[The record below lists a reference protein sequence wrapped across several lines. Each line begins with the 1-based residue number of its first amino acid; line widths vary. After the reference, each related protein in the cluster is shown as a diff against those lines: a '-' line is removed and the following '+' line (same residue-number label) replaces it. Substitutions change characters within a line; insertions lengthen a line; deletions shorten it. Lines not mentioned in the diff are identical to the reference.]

1 MKCLPFALT
10 LFAVLAAVSPC
21 IADEELRALQDSVV
35 RWLAAHPD
43 DLLAEAFTTAW
54 SDEADGCVEVHLLR
68 ADSAMKARFRRC
80 VHDSRRIRLAGFD
93 PCTVPYPSAPEGGTA
108 PAALFSMHA
117 EYALYPCDADTVRLT
132 IRNAGRQRLC
142 FGTDYAV
149 CRLHGDRWERLP
161 DGGMW
166 HSLLICLEPE
176 NGTAEHRFTAR
187 LHPRLFPAAF
197 GRYRI
202 CKPVYTEH
210 PRRDYLLTAEFT
222 VMPFVPFTRFVR

>member
-21 IADEELRALQDSVV
+21 RADGELRALQDSVV

-54 SDEADGCVEVHLLR
+54 SDEANGCVEVHLLR

-117 EYALYPCDADTVRLT
+117 EYALYPCDAGNGSASERTT
-132 IRNAGRQRLC
+132 PSAACTATAGNGC
-142 FGTDYAV
+142 PTAACGTP
-149 CRLHGDRWERLP
+149 C
-161 DGGMW
+161 
-166 HSLLICLEPE
+166 
-176 NGTAEHRFTAR
+176 
-187 LHPRLFPAAF
+187 
-197 GRYRI
+197 
-202 CKPVYTEH
+202 
-210 PRRDYLLTAEFT
+210 
-222 VMPFVPFTRFVR
+222 

>member
-21 IADEELRALQDSVV
+21 RADEELRALQDSVV
-35 RWLAAHPD
+35 RWLAANPD

-54 SDEADGCVEVHLLR
+54 SDEANGCVEVHLLR

-149 CRLHGDRWERLP
+149 CRLHGR
-161 DGGMW
+161 
-166 HSLLICLEPE
+166 
-176 NGTAEHRFTAR
+176 A
-187 LHPRLFPAAF
+187 
-197 GRYRI
+197 
-202 CKPVYTEH
+202 
-210 PRRDYLLTAEFT
+210 
-222 VMPFVPFTRFVR
+222 

>member
-21 IADEELRALQDSVV
+21 RADGELRALQDSVV

-43 DLLAEAFTTAW
+43 DLLAEAN
-54 SDEADGCVEVHLLR
+54 GCVEVQLLR

-132 IRNAGRQRLC
+132 IRNTGRQRLC
-142 FGTDYAV
+142 FGTD
-149 CRLHGDRWERLP
+149 HGDRWERLP
-161 DGGMW
+161 DGGMR

-176 NGTAEHRFTAR
+176 NGAAEHRFTAR
-187 LHPRLFPAAF
+187 LHPRLFPVAF

-202 CKPVYTEH
+202 CKPVYTEL

>member
-1 MKCLPFALT
+1 
-10 LFAVLAAVSPC
+10 
-21 IADEELRALQDSVV
+21 
-35 RWLAAHPD
+35 
-43 DLLAEAFTTAW
+43 
-54 SDEADGCVEVHLLR
+54 
-68 ADSAMKARFRRC
+68 MKARFRRC

-93 PCTVPYPSAPEGGTA
+93 PGTVPYPPAPEGGTA

-176 NGTAEHRFTAR
+176 NGAAEHRFTAR

>member
-21 IADEELRALQDSVV
+21 RADGELRALQDSVV

-93 PCTVPYPSAPEGGTA
+93 PGTVPYPPAPEGGTA

-117 EYALYPCDADTVRLT
+117 EYALYPCDADTVRSQSAT
-132 IRNAGRQRLC
+132 PAGNGSASERTTPSAAC
-142 FGTDYAV
+142 TATAGNGCPTAACGTP
-149 CRLHGDRWERLP
+149 C
-161 DGGMW
+161 
-166 HSLLICLEPE
+166 
-176 NGTAEHRFTAR
+176 
-187 LHPRLFPAAF
+187 
-197 GRYRI
+197 
-202 CKPVYTEH
+202 
-210 PRRDYLLTAEFT
+210 
-222 VMPFVPFTRFVR
+222 

>member
-21 IADEELRALQDSVV
+21 RADGELRALQDSVV

-93 PCTVPYPSAPEGGTA
+93 PGTVPYPPAPEGGTA

-149 CRLHGDRWERLP
+149 CRLHGGFDRHIIPVKISVRQ
-161 DGGMW
+161 
-166 HSLLICLEPE
+166 ICP
-176 NGTAEHRFTAR
+176 GTRQTKHDPVAVQRTEAR
-187 LHPRLFPAAF
+187 LRHR
-197 GRYRI
+197 
-202 CKPVYTEH
+202 
-210 PRRDYLLTAEFT
+210 
-222 VMPFVPFTRFVR
+222 

>member
-21 IADEELRALQDSVV
+21 RADGELRALQDSVV
-35 RWLAAHPD
+35 QWLAAHPD

-54 SDEADGCVEVHLLR
+54 SDEADGRVEVHLLR

-93 PCTVPYPSAPEGGTA
+93 PG
-108 PAALFSMHA
+108 
-117 EYALYPCDADTVRLT
+117 ADTVRLT

-176 NGTAEHRFTAR
+176 NGAAEHRFTAR

>member
-1 MKCLPFALT
+1 
-10 LFAVLAAVSPC
+10 
-21 IADEELRALQDSVV
+21 
-35 RWLAAHPD
+35 
-43 DLLAEAFTTAW
+43 
-54 SDEADGCVEVHLLR
+54 
-68 ADSAMKARFRRC
+68 MKARFRRC

-93 PCTVPYPSAPEGGTA
+93 PGTVPYPSAPEGGTA

-176 NGTAEHRFTAR
+176 NGAAEHRFTAR

>member
-21 IADEELRALQDSVV
+21 KADGELRALQDSVV

-93 PCTVPYPSAPEGGTA
+93 PGTVP
-108 PAALFSMHA
+108 
-117 EYALYPCDADTVRLT
+117 
-132 IRNAGRQRLC
+132 
-142 FGTDYAV
+142 
-149 CRLHGDRWERLP
+149 
-161 DGGMW
+161 
-166 HSLLICLEPE
+166 
-176 NGTAEHRFTAR
+176 
-187 LHPRLFPAAF
+187 
-197 GRYRI
+197 
-202 CKPVYTEH
+202 
-210 PRRDYLLTAEFT
+210 
-222 VMPFVPFTRFVR
+222 

>member
-1 MKCLPFALT
+1 
-10 LFAVLAAVSPC
+10 
-21 IADEELRALQDSVV
+21 
-35 RWLAAHPD
+35 
-43 DLLAEAFTTAW
+43 
-54 SDEADGCVEVHLLR
+54 
-68 ADSAMKARFRRC
+68 
-80 VHDSRRIRLAGFD
+80 
-93 PCTVPYPSAPEGGTA
+93 
-108 PAALFSMHA
+108 MHA

-132 IRNAGRQRLC
+132 IRNTGRQRLC

-161 DGGMW
+161 DGGMR

-176 NGTAEHRFTAR
+176 NGAAEHRFTAR
-187 LHPRLFPAAF
+187 LHPRLFPVAF

>member
-21 IADEELRALQDSVV
+21 KADGELRALQDSVV

-54 SDEADGCVEVHLLR
+54 SDEADGCVEVH
-68 ADSAMKARFRRC
+68 
-80 VHDSRRIRLAGFD
+80 
-93 PCTVPYPSAPEGGTA
+93 
-108 PAALFSMHA
+108 LFSMHA

-176 NGTAEHRFTAR
+176 NGAAEHRFTAR

-222 VMPFVPFTRFVR
+222 VIPFVPFTRFVR

>member
-21 IADEELRALQDSVV
+21 KADGELRALQDSVV

-93 PCTVPYPSAPEGGTA
+93 PGTVPYP
-108 PAALFSMHA
+108 PA
-117 EYALYPCDADTVRLT
+117 
-132 IRNAGRQRLC
+132 
-142 FGTDYAV
+142 
-149 CRLHGDRWERLP
+149 P

-176 NGTAEHRFTAR
+176 NGAAEHRFTAR

>member
-1 MKCLPFALT
+1 
-10 LFAVLAAVSPC
+10 
-21 IADEELRALQDSVV
+21 
-35 RWLAAHPD
+35 
-43 DLLAEAFTTAW
+43 
-54 SDEADGCVEVHLLR
+54 
-68 ADSAMKARFRRC
+68 
-80 VHDSRRIRLAGFD
+80 
-93 PCTVPYPSAPEGGTA
+93 
-108 PAALFSMHA
+108 MHA

-161 DGGMW
+161 DGDMW

-176 NGTAEHRFTAR
+176 NGAAEHRFTAR

-222 VMPFVPFTRFVR
+222 VIPFVPFTRFVR

>member
-21 IADEELRALQDSVV
+21 RADGELRALQDSVV

-68 ADSAMKARFRRC
+68 AD
-80 VHDSRRIRLAGFD
+80 
-93 PCTVPYPSAPEGGTA
+93 SAPEGGTA

-176 NGTAEHRFTAR
+176 NGAAEHRFTAR

>member
-21 IADEELRALQDSVV
+21 RADGELRALQDSVV
-35 RWLAAHPD
+35 QWLAAHPD

-54 SDEADGCVEVHLLR
+54 SDEADGRVEVHLLR

-93 PCTVPYPSAPEGGTA
+93 PGTVPYPPAPEGGTA

-149 CRLHGDRWERLP
+149 CRLHGDLDRPVFQFRDLP
-161 DGGMW
+161 
-166 HSLLICLEPE
+166 C
-176 NGTAEHRFTAR
+176 
-187 LHPRLFPAAF
+187 
-197 GRYRI
+197 
-202 CKPVYTEH
+202 
-210 PRRDYLLTAEFT
+210 
-222 VMPFVPFTRFVR
+222 

>member
-21 IADEELRALQDSVV
+21 RADGELRALQDSVV

-93 PCTVPYPSAPEGGTA
+93 PGTVPYPSAPEGGTA

-149 CRLHGDRWERLP
+149 CRLH
-161 DGGMW
+161 
-166 HSLLICLEPE
+166 
-176 NGTAEHRFTAR
+176 
-187 LHPRLFPAAF
+187 PRLFPAAF

>member
-21 IADEELRALQDSVV
+21 RADGELRALQDSVV

-93 PCTVPYPSAPEGGTA
+93 PG
-108 PAALFSMHA
+108 
-117 EYALYPCDADTVRLT
+117 TVRLT

-176 NGTAEHRFTAR
+176 NGAAEHRFTAR